1 MTELLKVGV
10 TLMIMGMGT
19 VFSFLIILVI
29 AMAITS
35 KVLVYINKM
44 FPEAV
49 AETAGA
55 KPVNKSNDEEIA
67 IAIAATKAL

>member
-1 MTELLKVGV
+1 
-10 TLMIMGMGT
+10 MIMGMGT

-49 AETAGA
+49 VETTTA

>member
-1 MTELLKVGV
+1 
-10 TLMIMGMGT
+10 MIMGMGT

-29 AMAITS
+29 AMVITS
-35 KVLVYINKM
+35 KVLVYINKF

-49 AETAGA
+49 VEATAA
-55 KPVNKSNDEEIA
+55 KPANKSNDEEIA